1 MIHQC
6 FKVFIAASR
15 RQSKSPYIPVNVQ
28 NIYYAYTCI
37 ICISCEYKDVEV
49 PGHSFSLQV
58 PKLRQEWEPWGAGVV
73 LGLRHAWL
81 CAAWGCNPL
90 PAASTALALYPG
102 ISGFKNVLPGREKAM
117 EFLFLNHAGS
127 IALISATISE
137 RGFCQFCSSVSCISH
152 AAHLKS
158 QQSAAQ
164 PAVKSSTFRG
174 WHIHLPQEQMAG
186 LIQHTHVA
194 VNVPSPVWF
203 VQLWHLGSVSPA
215 LPQHNHSHLILLSPC
230 HLMGREC
237 CLPGED
243 SNGLGGT
250 GQTNEWFSSSEL
262 SSFFPLFPVSV
273 TCH

>member
-1 MIHQC
+1 MHIR
-6 FKVFIAASR
+6 VL
-15 RQSKSPYIPVNVQ
+15 YVYPVNIRTLKFQVTVSACRFQ
-28 NIYYAYTCI
+28 
-37 ICISCEYKDVEV
+37 SSGRSES
-49 PGHSFSLQV
+49 PGERALC
-58 PKLRQEWEPWGAGVV
+58 WGSGMLGFV
-73 LGLRHAWL
+73 LPGAVTH
-81 CAAWGCNPL
+81 CPL
-90 PAASTALALYPG
+90 PAPLLHCTLASLV
-102 ISGFKNVLPGREKAM
+102 FKNVLPGREEAM

-152 AAHLKS
+152 AAHLRS

-194 VNVPSPVWF
+194 VNVPSPVRF

-250 GQTNEWFSSSEL
+250 EQTNEWFSSSEL
-262 SSFFPLFPVSV
+262 SSFSPLFPVSV